1 MTNESANN
9 KPRSAF
15 NADPE
20 RAPDILRIPK
30 MAYASATPRSEF
42 HINTSWLRSLVD
54 SAKLRIER
62 QRAYRRTYD
71 ELSIMTERE
80 LADINL
86 SSLDISDVAREAAAR
101 IH

>member
-1 MTNESANN
+1 MRPEALS
-9 KPRSAF
+9 

-30 MAYASATPRSEF
+30 MAYVSAAPRSEF
-42 HINTSWLRSLVD
+42 HVNTGWLRSLVD

-62 QRAYRRTYD
+62 QRAYRRTYG
-71 ELSIMTERE
+71 ELSMMTERE

-86 SSLDISDVAREAAAR
+86 SSLDIRDVAREAAAR